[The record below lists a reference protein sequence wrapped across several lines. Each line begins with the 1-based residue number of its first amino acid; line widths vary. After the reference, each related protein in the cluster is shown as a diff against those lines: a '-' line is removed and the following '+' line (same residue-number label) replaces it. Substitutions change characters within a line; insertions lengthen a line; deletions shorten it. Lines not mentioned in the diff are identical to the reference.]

1 MATPQLQP
9 VHNLLQ
15 QMGELLKIRSAP
27 TEMEWA
33 HAIEERLPLHGVDQL
48 LAVGLTLPEIDRL
61 IIARRTLQHRRR
73 RGEALTVQES
83 DRLVRVG
90 RSLAKA
96 IDTFGS
102 PERALTWLRTP
113 RHRLGDRA
121 PLDLLLSDAGAR
133 TVEEYLGQIDEGY
146 FV

>member
-1 MATPQLQP
+1 MSTAQP
-9 VHNLLQ
+9 LTVHDLLQ
-15 QMGELLKIRSAP
+15 RMGELLKIRPAQSEAELAR
-27 TEMEWA
+27 T
-33 HAIEERLPLHGVDQL
+33 IEQRLPVRSVDQL
-48 LAVGLTLPEIDRL
+48 VSAGLTLPEIDRL
-61 IIARRTLQHRRR
+61 VIPRRTLQHRRK

-90 RSLAKA
+90 RIVAKA

-102 PERALTWLRTP
+102 PKQALAWLRTP
-113 RHRLGDRA
+113 RQRLDMRP

-133 TVEEYLGQIDEGY
+133 LIEEYLGQIDEGY